1 MHTSSAHHVFHCSAA
16 TSQLMLLL
24 LLLSDPVILL
34 SDGQPADVSQ
44 TCQFIRLL
52 HQADVAATMHSR
64 MHHLQ
69 KILPK

>member
-1 MHTSSAHHVFHCSAA
+1 
-16 TSQLMLLL
+16 LLLLL